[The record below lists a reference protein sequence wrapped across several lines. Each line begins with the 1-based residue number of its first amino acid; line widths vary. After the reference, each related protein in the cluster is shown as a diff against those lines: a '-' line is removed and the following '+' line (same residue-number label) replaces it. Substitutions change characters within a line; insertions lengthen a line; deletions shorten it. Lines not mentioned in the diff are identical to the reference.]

1 MKRKLFLLAFALLP
15 VFSSAACLTIDQA
28 RNHLGETQC
37 VTGKVIRVEVGSEGV
52 HYLDFCEDYRFCP
65 FSVVV
70 FAHDVKNVGDISQL
84 AGKLIEIRGE
94 LKEYDDRAEMILES
108 RKQLRG
114 EAAALP
120 PLPKNF
126 DVEERG
132 HFSAG
137 QFRGKHSRS
146 TPRKKGHPTV
156 PAEIPEDV
164 ESD

>member
-1 MKRKLFLLAFALLP
+1 MLFLLAFAVLP
-15 VFSSAACLTIDQA
+15 VLSSAACLSIDQA

-37 VTGKVIRVEVGSEGV
+37 VTGKIVRVEVGNEGV
-52 HYLDFCEDYRFCP
+52 HYLDFCEDFRLCP

-70 FAHDVKNVGDISQL
+70 FRHDAKNVGDISQL

-114 EAAALP
+114 DAAALP

-137 QFRGKHSRS
+137 QFRAKHSR
-146 TPRKKGHPTV
+146 TTRMKRGHPTV
-156 PAEIPEDV
+156 PAEIQEDV